1 MKALLIIL
9 TILMFSKVH
18 ALRLKI
24 GVLAPEGTN
33 WAVNL
38 QKMAKEVAKT
48 TEERVTLKF
57 YFGGVQGDESDV
69 LRKIRIGQLHG
80 GIFTGKTLGE
90 IHGDIRVLELPF
102 TFYKDREKAL
112 RTMDKLSSHFDKKL
126 DESGFINLGLVEIG
140 QVYFVSKRKVQ
151 NLQALNG
158 LKIWSWQGDK
168 LVNTILKEMKLI
180 STPLA
185 LPDVLSSL
193 STGIIDAAYAPP
205 LGIVA
210 LQWHTKIRYLINFPL
225 AYSIGAFL
233 IDKKR
238 WLKINSQDRMT
249 ITNIG
254 KKYEK
259 IINASN
265 AKDNQEALSAM
276 KSLEIQFLDFP
287 KSDIVEGRKVRDQV
301 VEKLKGSYFSQEI
314 YDKLVKEL

>member
-1 MKALLIIL
+1 MMSS
-9 TILMFSKVH
+9 TVH

-24 GVLAPEGTN
+24 GLLAPEGTG
-33 WAVNL
+33 WAKNL
-38 QKMAKEVAKT
+38 KTMAKEVENA
-48 TEERVTLKF
+48 TEGKVKLKF

-80 GIFTGKTLGE
+80 GVFTGKTLGE

-102 TFYKDREKAL
+102 TFYNDRENFLK
-112 RTMDKLSSHFDKKL
+112 TMNNLSPYFHKKL
-126 DESGFINLGLVEIG
+126 DESGFVNLGLIEIG
-140 QVYFVSKRKVQ
+140 QVYFVSKKEVK
-151 NLQALNG
+151 NLKALNG

-168 LVNTILKEMKLI
+168 LVNTILEEMKLI
-180 STPLA
+180 SVPLA

-210 LQWHTKIRYLINFPL
+210 LQWHTKVRYLINFPL

-238 WLKINSQDRMT
+238 WSKIDT
-249 ITNIG
+249 KDKTAVINIG
-254 KKYEK
+254 KKFEK

-265 AKDNQEALSAM
+265 AKDNQEALDVM
-276 KSLEIQFLDFP
+276 KSMNIQFLDFP
-287 KSDIVEGRKVRDQV
+287 QSDIGEGRKVRGQV
-301 VEKLKGSYFSQEI
+301 VDKLKGSYFSKEA
-314 YDKLVKEL
+314 YDKLAKEL